1 MSVPDSVPIIESIH
15 AAGCALRSLVYDLGI
30 PPLRKT
36 RVILSDTMKGRNALK
51 LLLII
56 CLMSLGG
63 CTLADRNVAALTLCQ
78 RTAGCTV
85 SSEPPSYG
93 PPQVQVMEGSRRTSK
108 TTEK

>member
-1 MSVPDSVPIIESIH
+1 MLP
-15 AAGCALRSLVYDLGI
+15 
-30 PPLRKT
+30 
-36 RVILSDTMKGRNALK
+36 SDITKGREALK
-51 LLLII
+51 LLSII
-56 CLMSLGG
+56 CLVSLGG

-93 PPQVQVMEGSRRTSK
+93 PPQVQAMEGSRRTSK